1 MNKIDNEGEP
11 STTVWQG
18 PVVATNVL
26 VAQETSILF
35 PIWTLIHSS
44 PAKLVLALGAER
56 LKGKGRLGDIRSFKD
71 GTFDHS
77 RGSPDW
83 MC

>member
-35 PIWTLIHSS
+35 PILGLNSLISCQIGTRS
-44 PAKLVLALGAER
+44 WRREAER
-56 LKGKGRLGDIRSFKD
+56 KGEAR
-71 GTFDHS
+71 
-77 RGSPDW
+77 
-83 MC
+83 